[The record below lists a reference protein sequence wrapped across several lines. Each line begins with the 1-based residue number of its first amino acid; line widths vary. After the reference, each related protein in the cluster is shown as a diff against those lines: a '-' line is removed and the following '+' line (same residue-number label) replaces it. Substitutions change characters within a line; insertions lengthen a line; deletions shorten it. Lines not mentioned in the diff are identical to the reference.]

1 MDRAGGAN
9 PVLRGTGRLITA
21 SAEARLRCIV
31 VQNNVN
37 WLQAS
42 ALVLVTTSALSSW
55 VSKENPT
62 DTANGLGSTNLNEQ
76 LEEHYTETETS
87 P

>member
-1 MDRAGGAN
+1 M
-9 PVLRGTGRLITA
+9 
-21 SAEARLRCIV
+21 

-42 ALVLVTTSALSSW
+42 APLLVTTYAPHSSW

-76 LEEHYTETETS
+76 LEEHCTERRKHRLDKMGDEGLHGKKIKR
-87 P
+87 

>member
-1 MDRAGGAN
+1 
-9 PVLRGTGRLITA
+9 V
-21 SAEARLRCIV
+21 ARFRCIV

-42 ALVLVTTSALSSW
+42 APVLVTTSAPRSW

-76 LEEHYTETETS
+76 LEEHYTHKDGKIALTRWGKKRCTKKENIK
-87 P
+87 